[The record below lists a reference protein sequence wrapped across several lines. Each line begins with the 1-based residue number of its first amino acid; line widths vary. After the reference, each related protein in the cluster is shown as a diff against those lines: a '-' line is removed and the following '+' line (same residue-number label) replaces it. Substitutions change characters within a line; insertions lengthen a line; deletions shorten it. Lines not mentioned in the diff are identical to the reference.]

1 MTFKQTF
8 VFSLVVVLSSCAS
21 QRDKEEAEQLAKEA
35 LTSFELYEGLQ
46 IELIASEP
54 LVADPVAMEVDE
66 LGRTYVLEMHGYPL
80 DLSGSGV
87 IKQLLD
93 TDADGQFD
101 EAVVF
106 ADGLKLPTGLMRWKN
121 GLIVVDVP
129 DVLYLEDTN
138 GDGKADKREV
148 VLTGF
153 AVTNPQHIAN
163 TPVYG
168 LDNWIYVAHQ
178 GMVTPKVSVKE
189 FSDEGS
195 EVHFPAND
203 SAPKLPIDAN
213 GRNVR
218 FMPDS
223 FQLEMLSGESQYG
236 QTFDAWGRHFGTSNA
251 DHLFTEVIPARYL
264 ARNPNLVVA
273 DAMENIP
280 DHGSAAEV
288 FPITQ
293 NPAHQLLTD
302 VGVITS
308 SCGVTWYQG
317 GLIKGFENVTFVAEP
332 VHNLVH
338 ADRVTAKGAS
348 FNASRLV
355 ENKEFLASTDGWF
368 RPVQF
373 YVGPDGAL
381 YMIDYYRQIVEH
393 PEWMSEE
400 VNNSG
405 ALYNGSNQGR
415 IYRISPKG
423 TAPMSWADEID
434 IPGMSPDEIVAL
446 LGSDNIWWRRNAQRL
461 IVANEALVP
470 NDMLIDYVASTE
482 SAVGFLHGLWA
493 LEGRGQLTNEFIE
506 RGLKHQVAGVRENA
520 IRLAEIHL
528 TAWPKLATTLIGMSG
543 DADARVRFQ
552 LLCTLG
558 FVETEEAT
566 EARNELLRKDIGDRW
581 VQVAALSA
589 SYGKESELLSEAMRT
604 LTDTPSEGT
613 AMFFSNCAA
622 VVALSGD
629 KAATSKIL
637 GKVLSGNQIERD
649 AWWKSAV
656 LDGIEKVV
664 RRSGLEAGSAK
675 AEIKLLKAQLS
686 AGTPAEIRTASMKLL
701 THLPG
706 IEASDLADVQE
717 KALQLALNDGASPGL
732 RTDALLLL
740 TKSDNGAYVE
750 RLSTLVSAQEPDAV
764 QEGAINAIVATNS
777 QAASQLIV
785 KRWGS
790 LTPGVRDHAMGHLL
804 NSESGSHSLLDAV
817 EAGSIDQATI
827 AWPRKVRLMNSYTDG
842 VREKARRLLA
852 ASNEAPGELVKKY
865 QQALDVK
872 GDQVAGAAVF
882 KANCAVCHQKGGE
895 GGSSFGPDLGTI
907 RNRDASFILADI
919 INPNRSIADGFETW
933 ELENKSGEQITGV
946 IASETASSLSIKD
959 AAGNVTT
966 VNRNEISSLRA
977 SNISAMPAGF
987 ENSISVDQMS
997 DLIAYLKR

>member
-8 VFSLVVVLSSCAS
+8 VFSLVIVLSSCAS
-21 QRDKEEAEQLAKEA
+21 QGDKEEDEQLAEKA
-35 LTSFELYEGLQ
+35 LASFDLYEGLQ

-93 TDADGQFD
+93 TDTDGQFD

-121 GLIVVDVP
+121 GLVVVDVP

-138 GDGKADKREV
+138 GDGKADRKEV
-148 VLTGF
+148 LLTGF

-163 TPVYG
+163 TPMYG

-195 EVHFPAND
+195 EVHYPAND
-203 SAPKLPIDAN
+203 KAPKLPIDAN

-218 FMPDS
+218 FIPDF

-236 QTFDAWGRHFGTSNA
+236 QTFDAWGHHFGTSNA

-293 NPAHQLLTD
+293 NPANQLLTD

-308 SCGVTWYQG
+308 SCGVTWYQA

-338 ADRVTAKGAS
+338 ADRVIAKGAS
-348 FNASRLV
+348 FRASRLV
-355 ENKEFLASTDGWF
+355 ENKEFLASTDAWF

-423 TAPMSWADEID
+423 TAPMNWAGSID
-434 IPGMSPDEIVAL
+434 IPAMTSDEIVTL
-446 LGSDNIWWRRNAQRL
+446 LGSDNIWWRRNVQRL

-470 NDMLIDYVASTE
+470 NDVLIDYVASTE
-482 SAVGFLHGLWA
+482 RAVGFLHGLWA
-493 LEGRGQLTNEFIE
+493 LEGRGQLTAELIE
-506 RGLKHQVAGVRENA
+506 RGLRHKAAGVRENA

-528 TAWPKLATTLIGMSG
+528 TAWPTLAKTLVGMSG
-543 DADARVRFQ
+543 DSDARVRFQ

-558 FVETEEAT
+558 FVDTKEAT
-566 EARNELLRKDIGDRW
+566 EARNQLLRQDINDRW

-589 SYGKESELLSEAMRT
+589 SYGKESELLSETIST
-604 LTDTPSEGT
+604 LANSPSEGT

-622 VVALSGD
+622 AM
-629 KAATSKIL
+629 ATSGNQKAISEML
-637 GKVLSGNQIERD
+637 KKVLSGTQDQSD

-656 LDGIEKVV
+656 LRGIDGAVKN
-664 RRSGLEAGSAK
+664 SGLRAGNAV
-675 AEIKLLKAQLS
+675 AEMRLLKAQLNEK
-686 AGTPAEIRTASMKLL
+686 TPAEVRAASVRLL

-706 IEASDLADVQE
+706 IEASHLADVQE
-717 KALQLALNDGASPGL
+717 KALQLALNGGASPAL

-740 TKSDNGAYVE
+740 TKSANGAYIDK
-750 RLSTLVSAQEPDAV
+750 LSTLVSAQEPDDV
-764 QEGAINAIVATNS
+764 QEGAINAIVAINN

-785 KRWGS
+785 KSWSS
-790 LTPGVRDHAMGHLL
+790 LTPDIRDHAMGHLL
-804 NSESGSHSLLDAV
+804 NSESGSHALLDAV
-817 EAGSIDQATI
+817 DAGSIDQATI

-842 VREKARRLLA
+842 IRKKARRLLA
-852 ASNEAPGELVKKY
+852 TNNEAPGELVKKY

-872 GDQVAGAAVF
+872 GDRVAGAAVF
-882 KANCAVCHQKGGE
+882 KANCAVCHQEGGE

-933 ELENKSGEQITGV
+933 ELKTSKGEQLTGV

-959 AAGNVTT
+959 PAGNLTT
-966 VNRNEISSLRA
+966 VNRNEIESLKA
-977 SNISAMPAGF
+977 SDVSAMPTGF
-987 ENSISVDQMS
+987 ENSISVEQMS